1 MKLYEIEDAINELLE
16 NGFNEECID
25 AETGEIDQEKANE
38 LLDKYKAQF
47 DEKLENIAL
56 FIKNQTSDIEA
67 IEQEE
72 ARLKARREA
81 KEKKVESL
89 KTFLSIALQRN
100 EIPKFE
106 TSKVVLSFRKS
117 TSVEIL
123 DANLIPDM
131 FKSQEVTIKIDKK
144 EIKKLLTKKEEVAG
158 AILKENQNIQIK

>member
-1 MKLYEIEDAINELLE
+1 MRLYEIEDAINELLE

-25 AETGEIDQEKANE
+25 AETGEIDQEKANA
-38 LLDKYKAQF
+38 LLDKYKAQL

-89 KTFLSIALQRN
+89 KAFLSVALQRN
-100 EIPKFE
+100 AIPKFE

-123 DANLIPDM
+123 DANLIPDI
-131 FKSQEVTIKIDKK
+131 FKTQEVTIKIDKK

>member
-1 MKLYEIEDAINELLE
+1 MRLYEIEDAINELLE

-25 AETGEIDQEKANE
+25 PETGEIDQDKANA

-89 KTFLSIALQRN
+89 KAFLSIALQRN

-131 FKSQEVTIKIDKK
+131 FKTQEVTIKIDKK